1 MNIYRVRLLFLSKSL
16 WTAFAVSKDLV
27 SRVTVVCGMI
37 HLTLSERAAFVR
49 MNHALISMD
58 YTEQVTTECN
68 KSPGKWQTPN
78 VRSDESSN

>member
-16 WTAFAVSKDLV
+16 WAAFAVSKELV

-58 YTEQVTTECN
+58 YTFTTECN
-68 KSPGKWQTPN
+68 KSPGKWQTSN
-78 VRSDESSN
+78 VRSDEPSN